1 MITFRGRGF
10 GQGTGLN
17 ELTASSVGL
26 DEKTRGGWLVD
37 SGIIAPPG
45 ISATAAGVVGRE
57 RCADVFGVPETGVSR
72 AMLGDSSRALLGE
85 SSRALLGESSR
96 TLLGELSRAMLDKWA
111 RAMLGESSRA
121 MLGESA
127 RVVLGDASRVILGE

>member
-85 SSRALLGESSR
+85 SSR

-111 RAMLGESSRA
+111 RAMLEESSRA